1 VAKLYF
7 DGNMEL
13 IRNMVISIIGFG
25 NQGSAQALNLRDGGF
40 RVLIGNIED
49 EYAKRARD
57 LGFTVHSI
65 PEAVKLGNVIVMAIP
80 DEVQP
85 EVWVKDIQPNL
96 SPGKIVIFLSGYNVF
111 YGFIKPPRDVDVIMV
126 APRMIG
132 EGVRENFL
140 NNKGFPVLI
149 GVSNDYSGKAW
160 DYALAYSKAIGAIG
174 RPGGVAVESSF
185 EEETITDLFS
195 EHTWAGAFLF
205 LLAEGYNV
213 LIENGVSPEAAML
226 ELWASGELVAIA
238 RAIVEKG
245 LFAQLKGHSTT
256 SQYGHLTWGPRFVT
270 DEVRGLM
277 RKAIKEVKDGT
288 FAREWALEKM
298 LGYPVFNRLWDEVM
312 KSRAWQDEDKLYRL
326 LGRRK

>member
-1 VAKLYF
+1 
-7 DGNMEL
+7 
-13 IRNMVISIIGFG
+13 
-25 NQGSAQALNLRDGGF
+25 
-40 RVLIGNIED
+40 
-49 EYAKRARD
+49 
-57 LGFTVHSI
+57 
-65 PEAVKLGNVIVMAIP
+65 MAIP

-111 YGFIKPPRDVDVIMV
+111 YGFIKPPKDVDVIMV

-174 RPGGVAVESSF
+174 RPGGVAVGSSF

-226 ELWASGELVAIA
+226 ELWASGELVAITK
-238 RAIVEKG
+238 AIAEKG
-245 LFAQLKGHSTT
+245 LFAQLRGHSTT
-256 SQYGHLTWGPRFVT
+256 SQYGHLTWGPHYVT
-270 DEVRGLM
+270 DEVKRLM
-277 RKAIKEVKDGT
+277 REAIRQIKNGE

-312 KSRAWQDEDKLYRL
+312 KSRAWQDEDRLYKL

>member
-65 PEAVKLGNVIVMAIP
+65 PEAVKLGNVIVM
-80 DEVQP
+80 
-85 EVWVKDIQPNL
+85 
-96 SPGKIVIFLSGYNVF
+96 
-111 YGFIKPPRDVDVIMV
+111 
-126 APRMIG
+126 
-132 EGVRENFL
+132 ENFL

-205 LLAEGYNV
+205 LLAETYNV

-226 ELWASGELVAIA
+226 EL
-238 RAIVEKG
+238 
-245 LFAQLKGHSTT
+245 
-256 SQYGHLTWGPRFVT
+256 
-270 DEVRGLM
+270 
-277 RKAIKEVKDGT
+277 
-288 FAREWALEKM
+288 
-298 LGYPVFNRLWDEVM
+298 
-312 KSRAWQDEDKLYRL
+312 
-326 LGRRK
+326 

>member
-1 VAKLYF
+1 LYF

-111 YGFIKPPRDVDVIMV
+111 YGFIKPPKDVDVIMV

-174 RPGGVAVESSF
+174 RPGGVAVGSSF

-226 ELWASGELVAIA
+226 ELWASGELVAITK
-238 RAIVEKG
+238 AIAEKG
-245 LFAQLKGHSTT
+245 LFAQLRGHSTT
-256 SQYGHLTWGPRFVT
+256 SQYGHLTRGPRYVT
-270 DEVRGLM
+270 DEVKRLM
-277 RKAIKEVKDGT
+277 REAIRQIKNGE

>member
-1 VAKLYF
+1 LYF

-111 YGFIKPPRDVDVIMV
+111 YGFIKPPKDVDVIMV

-174 RPGGVAVESSF
+174 RPDGVAVGSSF

-226 ELWASGELVAIA
+226 ELWASGELVAITK
-238 RAIVEKG
+238 AIAEKG
-245 LFAQLKGHSTT
+245 LFAQLRGHSTT
-256 SQYGHLTWGPRFVT
+256 SQYGHLTWGPHYVT
-270 DEVRGLM
+270 DEVKRLM
-277 RKAIKEVKDGT
+277 REAIRQIKNGE

-312 KSRAWQDEDKLYRL
+312 KSRVWQDEDRLYRL

>member
-1 VAKLYF
+1 MYF

-57 LGFTVHSI
+57 LGFTVYSI

-226 ELWASGELVAIA
+226 ELWASGELVAITK
-238 RAIVEKG
+238 AIAEKG
-245 LFAQLKGHSTT
+245 LFAQLRGHSTT
-256 SQYGHLTWGPRFVT
+256 SQYGHLTWGPHYVT
-270 DEVRGLM
+270 DEVKRLM
-277 RKAIKEVKDGT
+277 REAIRQIKNGE

-312 KSRAWQDEDKLYRL
+312 KSRAWQDEDRLYKL